1 MFTNPMD
8 RGKRNIPRGQ
18 AINMGQEVKDMSDGF
33 DCALALL
40 PESIRAAAERAAL
53 PRERTEEFRLRVS
66 RPPTALIGERETPLR
81 SVPVTAEELQC
92 VLDAA
97 TQCSFHA
104 AADELRRG
112 FISARGGVR
121 VGVCGT
127 AVTDGAVRVLRE
139 ISSVSI
145 RIPRQIRTAGAGIME
160 SLKCASVLILS
171 PPGAG
176 KTTFLREIVRVTSDA
191 GERVGLA
198 DERGEIAA
206 VWRGAP
212 QFDVGAHTDV
222 LSGAPKAEAA
232 LMLLRAMNPRVIAL
246 DEISAPEDVSAVLR
260 VAGCGVRVF
269 ATAHAASVE
278 ALRARRMY
286 REVLEAGIFDKAV
299 LIASGRERTYRV
311 AAL

>member
-1 MFTNPMD
+1 
-8 RGKRNIPRGQ
+8 
-18 AINMGQEVKDMSDGF
+18 MSDGF

-40 PESIRAAAERAAL
+40 PESVRIAAEQAAL
-53 PRERTEEFRLRVS
+53 PRERTEEFRLRAS
-66 RPPTALIGERETPLR
+66 RPPTALLGDKEIPLR
-81 SVPVTAEELQC
+81 TLPVTAEELQC

-97 TQCSFHA
+97 TQYSFHA

-112 FISARGGVR
+112 FLSASGGVR

-127 AVTDGAVRVLRE
+127 AVTDGAVRTLRE
-139 ISSVSI
+139 VSSVSI
-145 RIPRQIRTAGAGIME
+145 RVPRQVRTAGE
-160 SLKCASVLILS
+160 SVMGRLKDSSVLILS

-176 KTTFLREIVRVTSDA
+176 KTTFLREMVRVASDA

-222 LSGAPKAEAA
+222 LSGAPKAGAA
-232 LMLLRAMNPRVIAL
+232 LMLLRAMNPQVIAL

-269 ATAHAASVE
+269 ATVHAASAE
-278 ALRARRMY
+278 ALRVRRAY
-286 REVLEAGIFDKAV
+286 REVLNAGVFDKAV
-299 LIASGRERTYRV
+299 LIGAGRERSYRV
-311 AAL
+311 MTL

>member
-1 MFTNPMD
+1 
-8 RGKRNIPRGQ
+8 
-18 AINMGQEVKDMSDGF
+18 MSDGF
-33 DCALALL
+33 DCALSLL
-40 PESIRAAAERAAL
+40 PPGIRAAAERAAL
-53 PRERTEEFRLRVS
+53 PRERTEEFRLRAS
-66 RPPTALIGERETPLR
+66 RPPTALLAGGETPLR
-81 SVPVTAEELQC
+81 AAPVTAEELQC

-97 TQCSFHA
+97 TEFSFHA

-112 FISARGGVR
+112 FIAARGGVR

-127 AVTDGAVRVLRE
+127 AVTDGAVRALRE

-145 RIPRQIRTAGAGIME
+145 RVPRQIRTAGEDIME
-160 SLKCASVLILS
+160 SLKDASVLILS

-198 DERGEIAA
+198 DERGELAA

-222 LSGAPKAEAA
+222 LTGAPKAEAA
-232 LMLLRAMNPRVIAL
+232 LMLLRAMNPQIIAL

-269 ATAHAASVE
+269 ATVHAASAE
-278 ALRARRMY
+278 ALRARRVY
-286 REVLEAGIFDKAV
+286 REVLEAGVFDKAV
-299 LIASGRERTYRV
+299 LIGSGKKRSYRV
-311 AAL
+311 ITL